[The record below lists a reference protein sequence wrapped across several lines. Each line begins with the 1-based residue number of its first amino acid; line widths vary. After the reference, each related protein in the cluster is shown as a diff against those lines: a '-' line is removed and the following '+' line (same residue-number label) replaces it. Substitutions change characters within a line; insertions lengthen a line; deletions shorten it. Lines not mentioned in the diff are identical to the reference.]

1 MTEQEQS
8 ILDARNSS
16 AIVQYVGK
24 DQEVSISFLE
34 PESNSNSNGGAIQS
48 NPMASL
54 ASLIQSSKQPQQPGS
69 AIPPSSGGP
78 MSPGAIANFLSVAAA
93 VQQAKAS
100 GSSLQALPTTV
111 PSDGE
116 DSLMQPPS
124 VGNCKPEEELVES
137 RSPSNFGTR
146 YSSPSPSSSSSFNQ
160 LPMTSTMTVTN
171 ANMLQGNT
179 KGTHLDFSKL
189 FLSTYIDIFNHD
201 LFLII
206 FYFVQVLLLE
216 PVLIMS
222 MAVLLESNAPSVTS
236 SSAPPEW
243 LEATPGM
250 FHVTLARLSNV
261 LNVIGT
267 TNTKRH

>member
-34 PESNSNSNGGAIQS
+34 PESNSNSNGEAAQS

-54 ASLIQSSKQPQQPGS
+54 ASLIQSNKQPGS
-69 AIPPSSGGP
+69 AAPSSSGGP

-124 VGNCKPEEELVES
+124 VGNSKPEEELVES

-171 ANMLQGNT
+171 ANMLQGNL
-179 KGTHLDFSKL
+179 KG
-189 FLSTYIDIFNHD
+189 I
-201 LFLII
+201 
-206 FYFVQVLLLE
+206 
-216 PVLIMS
+216 
-222 MAVLLESNAPSVTS
+222 
-236 SSAPPEW
+236 
-243 LEATPGM
+243 
-250 FHVTLARLSNV
+250 
-261 LNVIGT
+261 
-267 TNTKRH
+267 

>member
-34 PESNSNSNGGAIQS
+34 PESNSNSNGGAQS
-48 NPMASL
+48 NPLTSL
-54 ASLIQSSKQPQQPGS
+54 ASLIQSNNQGS
-69 AIPPSSGGP
+69 AAPSSGGP

-189 FLSTYIDIFNHD
+189 FLSTYLDIFNHD
-201 LFLII
+201 LFLI
-206 FYFVQVLLLE
+206 
-216 PVLIMS
+216 
-222 MAVLLESNAPSVTS
+222 
-236 SSAPPEW
+236 
-243 LEATPGM
+243 
-250 FHVTLARLSNV
+250 LSI
-261 LNVIGT
+261 LS
-267 TNTKRH
+267 RYYYWSLS